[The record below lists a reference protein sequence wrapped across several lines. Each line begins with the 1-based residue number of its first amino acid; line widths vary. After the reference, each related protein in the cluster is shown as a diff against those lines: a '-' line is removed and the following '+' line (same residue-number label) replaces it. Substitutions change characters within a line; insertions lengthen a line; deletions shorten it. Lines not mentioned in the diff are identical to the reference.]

1 VRKSVNRWT
10 MLLGVVLVCLAPGAA
25 FAYVGPGAS
34 VAAIGGALA
43 LVAGAILAVAGFVWY
58 PIKRFLRFI
67 RQTRQSAGG
76 PPAA

>member
-1 VRKSVNRWT
+1 VRKPVNRWT
-10 MLLGVVLVCLAPGAA
+10 MLTAVALVCLAPGAA

-34 VAAIGGALA
+34 VSAIGGALA
-43 LVAGAILAVAGFVWY
+43 LVAGAILALVGFVWY
-58 PIKRFLRFI
+58 PIKRFVRFM